1 MKTGEDQAKPET
13 TPQEAFGAFIRG
25 VTDAAVNNNLLPR
38 KTLAEI
44 LRNEARIIE
53 NSREPF
59 ELPHQ
64 GVEVKA

>member
-1 MKTGEDQAKPET
+1 MAQPGEVKQKI
-13 TPQEAFGAFIRG
+13 TPQEAFGAVIRG
-25 VTDAAVNNNLLPR
+25 ATQAAINNHLLPR

-64 GVEVKA
+64 GVESKT